1 MQYTE
6 MLVAIVAIS
15 GAFGSTAYLAYVVLE
30 AIRTRQRTR
39 LTSEFQQKLLDRVGS
54 AQELGTFLSSDGGA
68 RILASLSPAR
78 PDGGPHVRIL
88 RALQA
93 GLVLLALGVGLF
105 VYIAARALP
114 IEGEDAVAMIATVT
128 SALGVGLLLAAGMSY
143 RMSRRMGLLNRRPE
157 ETGSAHVA

>member
-54 AQELGTFLSSDGGA
+54 AAGA
-68 RILASLSPAR
+68 RDVPEQR
-78 PDGGPHVRIL
+78 RRRTDPRV
-88 RALQA
+88 
-93 GLVLLALGVGLF
+93 
-105 VYIAARALP
+105 
-114 IEGEDAVAMIATVT
+114 AVACPT
-128 SALGVGLLLAAGMSY
+128 
-143 RMSRRMGLLNRRPE
+143 
-157 ETGSAHVA
+157 

>member
-1 MQYTE
+1 M
-6 MLVAIVAIS
+6 
-15 GAFGSTAYLAYVVLE
+15 
-30 AIRTRQRTR
+30 
-39 LTSEFQQKLLDRVGS
+39 
-54 AQELGTFLSSDGGA
+54 
-68 RILASLSPAR
+68 
-78 PDGGPHVRIL
+78 RIL

-114 IEGEDAVAMIATVT
+114 IEGEDAVAMIATVA
-128 SALGVGLLLAAGMSY
+128 SALGVGLLLAACVSY